1 MGPDPTAKGPCAA
14 VNAANPPAPGMP
26 AGPDWLR
33 PLVDNV
39 ADVRGRTAGGSWPR
53 SSRAS
58 PRPMLRPVPSVHAA
72 TRRCWCSSPGPSTRR
87 PVPCQPT
94 RTCSSPS
101 GRPRCGITRAGRLPG
116 GASDPGDDGPVGTAL
131 REATEE
137 TGIDVTRLHPL
148 ATLERMFIPPSGFHV
163 VPVLAYSHDPGPVSV
178 VDEAETAMVARV
190 PVRAFVNPENRLM
203 VYRSANTRR
212 YAGPAFLLNHMLVWA
227 SPARSS
233 RRCSTWQAGRSP
245 GTTARCSNWTTR
257 WPWWA
262 KEHDDTV
269 AGTGHRDRGGRL
281 PRRRVGMAL
290 GRAWFP

>member
-1 MGPDPTAKGPCAA
+1 M
-14 VNAANPPAPGMP
+14 NAAFPLAPD

-39 ADVRGRTAGGSWPR
+39 ADVRGAYRRRVPAEVLASITAANVAAGALGSRRDAAVLVLFSGAVDAPAGALPADADLLVTV
-53 SSRAS
+53 RAAS
-58 PRPMLRPVPSVHAA
+58 LRHHAGQA
-72 TRRCWCSSPGPSTRR
+72 
-87 PVPCQPT
+87 
-94 RTCSSPS
+94 
-101 GRPRCGITRAGRLPG
+101 AFPG

-212 YAGPAFLLNHMLVWA
+212 YAGPAFLLNHMLVWGFTGQVISA
-227 SPARSS
+227 ML
-233 RRCSTWQAGRSP
+233 
-245 GTTARCSNWTTR
+245 
-257 WPWWA
+257 
-262 KEHDDTV
+262 DV
-269 AGTGHRDRGGRL
+269 AGWAQPWDDRKVL
-281 PRRRVGMAL
+281 ELDDAMAL
-290 GRAWFP
+290 VGEGAR